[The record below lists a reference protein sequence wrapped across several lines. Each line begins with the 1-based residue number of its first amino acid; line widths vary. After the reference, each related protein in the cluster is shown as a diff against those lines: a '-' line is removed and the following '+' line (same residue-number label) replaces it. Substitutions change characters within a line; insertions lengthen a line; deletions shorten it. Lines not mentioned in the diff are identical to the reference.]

1 PAAGHANGVPPMNP
15 APHPMVA
22 MSVFG
27 DDEPVFAAHPD
38 YRAGVAGPVFGQRD
52 QWTADAIRR
61 PSNRSRGA
69 WKLRFPDAD
78 PVWNLRI
85 REVCFALL
93 NPSHRALREAGICL
107 PAQPAALRTVAQIC
121 AHLTALGRWALRQQ
135 MPTDLRSWTTLQWQA
150 YIDAAARRLGP
161 SSITNH
167 VAAIRRL
174 VVLAPILSHGGPAAD
189 PWP

>member
-1 PAAGHANGVPPMNP
+1 MGSAIRGVGRTVHRGRGPDRPGPASHRRPALAPGPAAGHANGVPPMNP

-107 PAQPAALRTVAQIC
+107 PAQPAALRTVTQIC
-121 AHLTALGRWALRQQ
+121 AHLTAL
-135 MPTDLRSWTTLQWQA
+135 
-150 YIDAAARRLGP
+150 
-161 SSITNH
+161 
-167 VAAIRRL
+167 
-174 VVLAPILSHGGPAAD
+174 
-189 PWP
+189 